1 MKAGSLKFYFIFII
15 FQFFSHNLISQEK
28 LILEDIQPTFEEDI
42 ENSSN
47 ENNNYN
53 LKLKS
58 KDIKKNQTGNIIVK
72 LKALDKI
79 TAKTSDINI
88 PVGKKKKIWIF
99 RNFAKKMITI
109 LF

>member
-88 PVGKKKKIWIF
+88 PVGKKKNLDI
-99 RNFAKKMITI
+99 
-109 LF
+109 